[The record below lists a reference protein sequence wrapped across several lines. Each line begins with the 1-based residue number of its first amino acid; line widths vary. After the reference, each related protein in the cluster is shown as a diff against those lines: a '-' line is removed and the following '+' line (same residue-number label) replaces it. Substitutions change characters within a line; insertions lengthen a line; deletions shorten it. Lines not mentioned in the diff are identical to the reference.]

1 MESGKVMTPSPTEA
15 PAEKFADV
23 SRDLHSADCAG
34 GFASISGV

>member
-23 SRDLHSADCAG
+23 SREAPYAR
-34 GFASISGV
+34 FNAA